1 MKKISAIYKTITNW
15 GVTGHLKIEE
25 VQRVRLTNIL
35 GVMPIFV
42 YLYFIYFGLSNQYY
56 FPPLLCVGLT
66 LFATIGLYL
75 NYKQKYV
82 LAKGILF
89 AANSFSIFITYNI
102 LNIDYSITCYFFP
115 LVIAYE
121 IVYDVKKEFNGF
133 LPSFI
138 FTIVCVLCCFLLPKN
153 LFFQYEMTADLLQ
166 TSILLNY
173 AFPML
178 LSIFFMF
185 TIINIHSNT
194 QQKLITAR
202 EESEKANKAKSEFL
216 NNMSHE
222 LRTPLN
228 GIIGS
233 TNLLMYEPSS
243 LSQKKYYEVLKHS
256 SDLML
261 SLINHILDFSKINE
275 GKMGL
280 DRNVFN
286 MKEMIFKLC
295 QVYEAQ
301 NTNENVLFVFDIDDK
316 LDKNFTSDDLR
327 LKQILVNLLSNAF
340 KFTKKG
346 TVHFKAFVEDEVVNK
361 ATIRFSVKDTG
372 IGIKQEQQNTIFES
386 FEQAD
391 NSTTRNFGGTG
402 LGLSIS
408 KKLVELFNTTLNL
421 ESNYGKGSEFYFTIQ
436 IAINNDL
443 PIQEDGTLEKDKN
456 LQGLRILVAE
466 DNKVNML
473 VIRTF
478 LTKWKA
484 NFDEVQNGLEAIDC
498 FSKNDY
504 DIVLM
509 DLEMPLM
516 DGKTAVL
523 EMRKNDITT
532 PILAFTAAL
541 YDGMPNDLLNKGFN
555 DYINKPF
562 NPDDL
567 YQKIHK
573 YKSTHYN
580 N

>member
-1 MKKISAIYKTITNW
+1 MKFITAIYQKITNW
-15 GVTGHLKIEE
+15 GVTSHLKIEE

-42 YLYFIYFGLSNQYY
+42 YLYFIYFGLSNHYY
-56 FPPLLCVGLT
+56 FPPLLCIGLT
-66 LFATIGLYL
+66 FFAIIGLYL

-121 IVYDVKKEFNGF
+121 IVYDVKKEFKGF
-133 LPSFI
+133 LPTFI
-138 FTIVCVLCCFLLPKN
+138 FTIVCILCCFLLPKN
-153 LFFQYEMTADLLQ
+153 LFFEYEMSADLLH

-178 LSIFFMF
+178 LSVFFMF

-194 QQKLITAR
+194 QQKLIGAR

-286 MKEMIFKLC
+286 MKEMVLKLC

-301 NTNENVLFVFDIDDK
+301 NTNENVSFVFDIDEK

-346 TVHFKAFVEDEVVNK
+346 VVHFKVAVLEEVENTL
-361 ATIRFSVKDTG
+361 AIHFSVKDTG
-372 IGIKQEQQNTIFES
+372 IGIKQEQQNKIFES

-391 NSTTRNFGGTG
+391 NSTTRDFGGTG

-408 KKLVELFNTTLNL
+408 KKLVQLFSTTLNL
-421 ESNYGKGSEFYFTIQ
+421 KSVYGEGSEFYFTIK
-436 IAINNDL
+436 ADINTEQ
-443 PIQEDGTLEKDKN
+443 PIHEDDVIEKDKD
-456 LQGLRILVAE
+456 LQGLKILVAE

-484 NFDEVQNGLEAIDC
+484 NFDEVQNGLEAVNR
-498 FSKNDY
+498 FNKKNY

-516 DGKTAVL
+516 DGKTAVV
-523 EMRKNDITT
+523 EMRKNDTNT

-541 YDGMPNDLLNKGFN
+541 YDGMPKDLLSKGFN

-562 NPDDL
+562 NPDEL
-567 YQKIHK
+567 FQKIYR
-573 YKSTHYN
+573 YKIGN